1 MKTIFLVD
9 DHPIMRHGLAQ
20 LICAESD
27 LNVVGEAGTA
37 QEAIT
42 KVVQTNP
49 DLIILDLTLPDM
61 HGLELAKELRILRP
75 DSFLLVLSMHDE
87 ALYVERIF
95 RAGAQGYLM
104 KETAAE
110 HLIFAIRKV
119 LEGGVY
125 VSDKMASL
133 LLQGLAGMRKSN
145 SGNLIDNLSDREL
158 EILHLIGSGKNSK
171 SIASQLNISVRTVDA
186 HRAHIKDKLKLP
198 DGNSLVFYAMRWV
211 ESKQ

>member
-42 KVVQTNP
+42 KVAQTNP

-61 HGLELAKELRILRP
+61 HGLELAKELRLLRP

-104 KETAAE
+104 KETAAD
-110 HLIFAIRKV
+110 HLI
-119 LEGGVY
+119 
-125 VSDKMASL
+125 
-133 LLQGLAGMRKSN
+133 
-145 SGNLIDNLSDREL
+145 
-158 EILHLIGSGKNSK
+158 
-171 SIASQLNISVRTVDA
+171 
-186 HRAHIKDKLKLP
+186 
-198 DGNSLVFYAMRWV
+198 
-211 ESKQ
+211 